1 MNLQNEMR
9 IHRVLMSV
17 SDKTYLEDLARTFLH
32 LNIEI
37 IATGGTAAALKK
49 ANIPYRSVEEFAQ
62 TPEVFDGRI
71 KTLTFKLQSA
81 LLYDRNNP
89 NHVKE
94 AKENNILPID
104 CVVCNFYPFEN
115 KSSENLSLEEMIEF
129 VDIGGPTMV
138 RSASKNFSN
147 VLVLTDPNDYQN
159 IMMEL
164 KTKSGS
170 ISYQSRYEMMKK
182 AFKHVFQYDRAI
194 DEYFSKQDLR
204 YGENPQQKAYFVPSS
219 KFSRINWADTT
230 GKVQLSYNNMLDTHA
245 AFQTMVDAVQTV
257 APKHGVVS
265 IVKHNNPCGLA
276 SAPSLVEALERA
288 WASDPVSSFGGVL
301 AFSAPLTSE
310 CVRFLQKRFVEVIC
324 APGFEEGVLEDLSSQ
339 KQKVRVVHSR
349 FNSEKEKDMERFER
363 HSIEGGTLVQE
374 IDAFSIEEIQSVT
387 KNKFPKD
394 KMNLARFAII
404 AAKYTKSNAITL
416 AYEHPD
422 HGYQLVSMG
431 SGQPNRVDAIKRL
444 TFPKAFENL
453 EKQFGS
459 IDKAKTI
466 ISQAVMVSDA
476 FFPFEDNVEEAHKF
490 GVQYIIQPGGSIKD
504 QDVIACADRLNI
516 SMAFTGKRHFRH

>member
-1 MNLQNEMR
+1 MNLQNDKR
-9 IHRVLMSV
+9 INRVLMSV
-17 SDKTYLEDLARTFLH
+17 SDKTYLEDLARVFVQLGT
-32 LNIEI
+32 EI

-49 ANIPYRSVEEFAQ
+49 VNIPYRTVEQFAQ
-62 TPEVFDGRI
+62 SPEVFGGRI

-81 LLYDRNNP
+81 LLFDRNNP
-89 NHVKE
+89 THVNE
-94 AKENNILPID
+94 AKDNQIEAID

-115 KSSENLSLEEMIEF
+115 KANENLSIEEMIEYI
-129 VDIGGPTMV
+129 DIGGPTMV
-138 RSASKNFSN
+138 RSSAKNFSN
-147 VLVLTDPNDYQN
+147 VLVLTDPNDYEKV
-159 IMMEL
+159 IMEL

-170 ISYQSRYEMMKK
+170 VSYQTRLDMMKK

-219 KFSRINWADTT
+219 KFSRIAWADTT

-245 AFQTMVDAVQTV
+245 AFSTMVDAVQT
-257 APKHGVVS
+257 ATPKHGVVS

-276 SAPSLVEALERA
+276 SAPSLIEALERA

-301 AFSAPLTSE
+301 AFSAPVTSE

-324 APGFEEGVLEDLSSQ
+324 APGFEEGVLEDLATH
-339 KQKVRVVHSR
+339 KQKVRIVHSK
-349 FNSEKEKDMERFER
+349 FNSEKEKDSERFER

-374 IDAFSIEEIQSVT
+374 MDAYSFEELHSVT
-387 KNKFPKD
+387 KNKFPKE
-394 KMNLARFAII
+394 KMALSRFAII
-404 AAKYTKSNAITL
+404 AAKFTKSNAITL

-422 HGYQLVSMG
+422 KGFQLISMG
-431 SGQPNRVDAIKRL
+431 SGQPNRVDAIRRL
-444 TFPKAFENL
+444 TFPKAIENL

-459 IDKAKTI
+459 QDKAKAI
-466 ISQAVMVSDA
+466 ISECVMVSDA

-490 GVQYIIQPGGSIKD
+490 GVKYIIQPGGSIKD
-504 QDVIACADRLNI
+504 ADVIACADRLNI